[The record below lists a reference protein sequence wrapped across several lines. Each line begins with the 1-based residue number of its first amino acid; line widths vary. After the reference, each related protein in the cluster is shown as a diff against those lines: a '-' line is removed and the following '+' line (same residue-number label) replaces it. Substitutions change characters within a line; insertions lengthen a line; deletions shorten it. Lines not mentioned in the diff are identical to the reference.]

1 MNVKYILIRW
11 AITAAAVLLATY
23 LVPGITIQ
31 GNGMITALAVAVVL
45 GLVNAIIRPILVFL
59 SCGCIVATLGLFTLV
74 INAATLYIASG
85 LSQFL
90 GINFEVAGFWPALI
104 GSIFISIVSWL
115 LSLFLIGDDE
125 KGR

>member
-1 MNVKYILIRW
+1 MNMKYILIRW

-23 LVPGITIQ
+23 MVPGITIQ
-31 GNGMITALAVAVVL
+31 GNGIITALAVAVVL